1 MLSWLAHGCSA
12 SGRYHEW
19 PMDALWEWMESDLD
33 VIMVGT
39 WMLCGKSGLG
49 WLVNAGFRVACFFV
63 RSSGSCRSQERICDC
78 GPCYASC
85 CRADF
90 RLAGAM
96 SEEVRGDFNSPL
108 AEQELRVMLA
118 QSASCMTP
126 PGRTRAPSSPP
137 GDYGFVAKPGSSY
150 SSRIMVPRS
159 AVQTLLR
166 QDFVEKLENG
176 VCLWRQGPSLE
187 EQTQALLEA
196 LPPGRQRDVLER
208 SFAASAD
215 PLTSPQATRNGL

>member
-1 MLSWLAHGCSA
+1 
-12 SGRYHEW
+12 
-19 PMDALWEWMESDLD
+19 
-33 VIMVGT
+33 
-39 WMLCGKSGLG
+39 
-49 WLVNAGFRVACFFV
+49 
-63 RSSGSCRSQERICDC
+63 
-78 GPCYASC
+78 
-85 CRADF
+85 
-90 RLAGAM
+90 M
-96 SEEVRGDFNSPL
+96 SEEVRGDFNFPL

-166 QDFVEKLENG
+166 QDFVEELENG